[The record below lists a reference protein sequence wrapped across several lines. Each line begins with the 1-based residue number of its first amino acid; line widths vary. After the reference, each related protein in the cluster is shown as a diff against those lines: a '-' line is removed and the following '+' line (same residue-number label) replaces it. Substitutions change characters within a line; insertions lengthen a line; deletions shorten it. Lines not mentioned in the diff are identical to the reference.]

1 MQFNY
6 GISASKLPASVKY
19 TNITPVFKNGFS
31 NQKDRPIIILSTV
44 SKIFEKLICR
54 QLSNLFYN
62 ILSKFQC
69 GFRKDFSTQL
79 CLLLMMQKWKKA
91 TGNKKVFRAI
101 NIALGRKFYLVPI
114 RFNLRTIFNFVCPF
128 P

>member
-69 GFRKDFSTQL
+69 GFRCGFG
-79 CLLLMMQKWKKA
+79 LMMQKWKKE